1 MQSPDRG
8 DRNNQNH
15 KIAHNV
21 DDASADKYGV
31 FIKALVSPC
40 NLVGLA
46 NTFGRNGKDEG
57 ERVEKVPVKDEPDAR
72 VGLKVSVV
80 FSI

>member
-1 MQSPDRG
+1 MASLQRPYSKNRAQPKFLLLGHMQSPDRG

-46 NTFGRNGKDEG
+46 NAFGRNG
-57 ERVEKVPVKDEPDAR
+57 
-72 VGLKVSVV
+72 
-80 FSI
+80 